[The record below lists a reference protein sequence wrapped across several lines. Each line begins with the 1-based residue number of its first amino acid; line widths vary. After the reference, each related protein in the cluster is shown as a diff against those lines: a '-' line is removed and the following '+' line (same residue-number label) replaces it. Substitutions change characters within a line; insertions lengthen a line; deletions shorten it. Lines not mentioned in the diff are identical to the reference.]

1 MSENKASYAKI
12 GFFVLSGMALI
23 FIAIAIAGA
32 RVFNQKVILSE
43 TYFAESVKGLD
54 IGSSVTYRGVP
65 VGEVKAIGF
74 VYTTYSKKEGFEAGN
89 PHGRSIMVEMALDP
103 QKFSL
108 INQKEADRVLTF
120 MIENGLRAKLTSS
133 GVTGLSYIELDYF
146 ERNSQ
151 LPPMPAWKPD
161 HFYIPATSS
170 TLASLK
176 KTMDDVMEKVGTL
189 DITALGD
196 ELLGTLM
203 LLRDKLESVNLT
215 DMLDQATALLE
226 EVRETNQ
233 SLKKLVESPE
243 LSAMPG
249 DLAAMTASVRRS
261 AERVEKDIGP
271 FLDRL
276 NSTVTNATV
285 LVANAS
291 DVVSDVG
298 GLVSSNR
305 VGITETISALGNS
318 VQALNRTVQTQ
329 QTAVQSVLRN
339 LQDTFEQ
346 LNQTMKELNANPAAL
361 IFGQPPAPL
370 PENERK

>member
-176 KTMDDVMEKVGTL
+176 KTMDDVMEKVGNL

-285 LVANAS
+285 LVANAW

>member
-176 KTMDDVMEKVGTL
+176 KTMDDVMEKVGNL

>member
-176 KTMDDVMEKVGTL
+176 KTMDDVMEKVGNL

-233 SLKKLVESPE
+233 SL
-243 LSAMPG
+243 
-249 DLAAMTASVRRS
+249 
-261 AERVEKDIGP
+261 
-271 FLDRL
+271 
-276 NSTVTNATV
+276 
-285 LVANAS
+285 
-291 DVVSDVG
+291 
-298 GLVSSNR
+298 
-305 VGITETISALGNS
+305 
-318 VQALNRTVQTQ
+318 
-329 QTAVQSVLRN
+329 
-339 LQDTFEQ
+339 
-346 LNQTMKELNANPAAL
+346 
-361 IFGQPPAPL
+361 
-370 PENERK
+370 